1 MSKVLY
7 VSFCLL
13 FGGIKRIIYAGSIS
27 YAQVRPDDATPRA
40 PPFRGPLTNDKNS
53 KSWTSDVEEMACQIT
68 CHKAAA
74 TSSEALLTSSFIEYM
89 VFKTEALLI

>member
-53 KSWTSDVEEMACQIT
+53 KSSDVEEMACQIT